1 MNLFFLSL
9 GCDKNLCDTEHML
22 KLLADDGFTLTDNEE
37 EADVAIVN
45 SCSFIG
51 DAKEESIAEILRLA
65 EYKKTGRLKAL
76 IVTGCLAQRY
86 GDEFETA
93 LPEVD
98 GILGTTSWDRIADI
112 VQEALLK
119 KQPKLFLPED
129 RLPKCEGRILT
140 TGGHYAYLKIA
151 EGCNKNCTY
160 CIIPSLRGPYRSV
173 PEEELLKE
181 AEELAAGG
189 VSELILVAQET
200 TLYGVDL
207 YGEKRL
213 PELLKKLALIPG
225 IQWIRVLYAYPEEIT
240 DELLTVMREEEKIV
254 RYLDLPI
261 QHSSDRILTAMG
273 RKTRRS
279 EIEERIERIRTLV
292 PDVTLRTTLITG
304 FPGETEEDVKDLL
317 DFVEKNRFDRLGVF
331 CYSREEGTRAAKMKG
346 QVQKRIKE
354 KRRDQVMALQQEI
367 VFQEAEKK
375 VGKVYTC
382 MVEGRL
388 TGEGEENTYVARSEM
403 DAPDVDGYVFFQSDY
418 DLLSGTFVRIRIT
431 AAREYDLVGELLE

>member
-22 KLLADDGFTLTDNEE
+22 KLLTKEGYTLTDSEE

-76 IVTGCLAQRY
+76 IVTGCLAERY
-86 GDEFETA
+86 ASEFASE

-98 GILGTTSWDRIADI
+98 GILGTTSWDQITDV
-112 VQEALLK
+112 VQEALH
-119 KQPKLFLPED
+119 KQNPKVFLPQD

-151 EGCNKNCTY
+151 EGCDKNCTY

-173 PEEELLKE
+173 PEEELLME
-181 AEELAAGG
+181 AKELASLG
-189 VSELILVAQET
+189 VTELILVAQET

-213 PELLKKLALIPG
+213 PELIKKLAGIPE
-225 IQWIRVLYAYPEEIT
+225 IRWIRVLYAYPEEIT
-240 DELLTVMREEEKIV
+240 DELLYTMRDEEKV
-254 RYLDLPI
+254 VKYLDLPI

-273 RKTRRS
+273 RRTRRS
-279 EIEERIERIRTLV
+279 EIEERIESIRTLV
-292 PDVTLRTTLITG
+292 PGITLRTTLITG
-304 FPGETEEDVKDLL
+304 FPGETEEDVRDLL
-317 DFVEKNRFDRLGVF
+317 DFVEKMRFDRLGVF
-331 CYSREEGTRAAKMKG
+331 TYSREEGTRAAKMKG

-354 KRRDQVMALQQEI
+354 KRRDAVMALQQEI

-375 VGKVYTC
+375 VGTVYTC

-388 TGEGEENTYVARSEM
+388 TGEGEENTYVARTEM
-403 DAPDVDGYVFFQSDY
+403 DAPDVDGYVFFESPY
-418 DLLSGTFVRIRIT
+418 DLMSGTFVKIRIT
-431 AAREYDLVGELLE
+431 AAREYDLIGELME